1 MLVTLVYHTCMEKT
15 EVHAVVTGSFLLLLL
30 LLRLLLLG
38 VSLGVGS
45 QQIRVLPPPTGV
57 ECGLERLL
65 LPPLKKKTSRDYSP
79 SEKI

>member
-15 EVHAVVTGSFLLLLL
+15 KAQTVVTGSFL
-30 LLRLLLLG
+30 LLLLG

-65 LPPLKKKTSRDYSP
+65 LPPLKKKTSSRDYSP